1 MYNLG
6 TSQRNMGTSFSTPTT
21 ETVPSGPTTQSPNNS
36 FTDSTN
42 FNTYATWSVTL
53 YMAYKAKI
61 FNDSNYNAVKDYPL
75 CYEYNNTLG
84 FLGEDS
90 GVDRYNLLSLDDFL
104 VYLINATG
112 GIILTPNDFKNM
124 DLGGKDQAE
133 LRSGNKSFDG
143 LTKPIYIA
151 TSGTIETRNSNIKSY
166 YFSILQKETNPRSK
180 IYALLPEAETQFTG
194 LSIANH
200 VKTIYNGK
208 NTLIIPVGSTDI
220 HLIYINKTGDIKF
233 ENVLNFNNI
242 GDTELSEAVT
252 EKISKLLGR
261 DIPDTLVF
269 AGSFI
274 FGLDSDKFKDSWGI
288 EPTDINTEKGMFD
301 KISPITGSAM
311 MAKIKATCTNGGNKL
326 SLTGDQFGKFDFSCI
341 TNTKPKGVELCK
353 FMDIVF
359 NNSYMSH
366 ILKSG
371 NPEMVFFARKSPKD
385 VIDAE
390 ITSVMAD
397 LK

>member
-1 MYNLG
+1 
-6 TSQRNMGTSFSTPTT
+6 MGASVSTPSTPTVP
-21 ETVPSGPTTQSPNNS
+21 TVPTTQYPKNS
-36 FTDSTN
+36 FTDATD

-84 FLGEDS
+84 FFVEGTES
-90 GVDRYNLLSLDDFL
+90 DRYTLLSLDDFL
-104 VYLINATG
+104 NQLINATK

-124 DLGGKDQAE
+124 DLGGKDQKE
-133 LRSGNKSFDG
+133 LRSGNKSFND

-151 TSGTIETRNSNIKSY
+151 TSGTIDTRNDNIKSY
-166 YFSILQKETNPRSK
+166 FYSILQRETAPRSK
-180 IYALLPEAETQFTG
+180 IYALLPAAETQFTG

-200 VKTIYNGK
+200 IKTLYSGK

-220 HLIYINKTGDIKF
+220 HLIYINKLGDIKF
-233 ENVLNFNNI
+233 ENVLNFTGI
-242 GDTELSEAVT
+242 KDTELSDEVT
-252 EKISKLLGR
+252 EKISKLLVR

-269 AGSFI
+269 GGSFI
-274 FGLDSDKFKDSWGI
+274 FGLDADKFKDSWGI
-288 EPTDINTEKGMFD
+288 EPSDINTEKMMFE
-301 KISPITGSAM
+301 KISPSTGSVM
-311 MAKIKATCTNGGNKL
+311 MAQIKATCTGNGNKL
-326 SLTGDQFGKFDFSCI
+326 SLTGDRFGKFDFSCI
-341 TNTKPKGVELCK
+341 TNTKSKGVELCK

>member
-1 MYNLG
+1 
-6 TSQRNMGTSFSTPTT
+6 MGASISTPTT
-21 ETVPSGPTTQSPNNS
+21 DSVPSVPTTQSPKNS
-36 FTDSTN
+36 VTDSKD

-61 FNDSNYNAVKDYPL
+61 FNDPNYNAVKDYPL
-75 CYEYNNTLG
+75 CYEYNSTLG

-90 GVDRYNLLSLDDFL
+90 GVDRYTLISLDNFL

-124 DLGGKDQAE
+124 DLGGKDQTE
-133 LRSGNKSFDG
+133 LRSGKKSFDD

-151 TSGTIETRNSNIKSY
+151 TSGTMETRNTNIKSY
-166 YFSILQKETNPRSK
+166 YFSILQRETTPRSK

-200 VKTIYNGK
+200 VKTLYSGK

-220 HLIYINKTGDIKF
+220 HLIYINKTGIIKF
-233 ENVLNFNNI
+233 ENILNFTNI
-242 GDTELSEAVT
+242 GDTKLSEAVT
-252 EKISKLLGR
+252 EKISKLIGR

-274 FGLDSDKFKDSWGI
+274 FGLDADKFKDSWGI
-288 EPTDINTEKGMFD
+288 EPSDINTKKGVFD
-301 KISPITGSAM
+301 KISPSTGSVM
-311 MAKIKATCTNGGNKL
+311 MAKIKASCTNSSNKL
-326 SLTGDQFGKFDFSCI
+326 PLTGDQFGKFDFSCI
-341 TNTKPKGVELCK
+341 TNTKPKGVELCH

-359 NNSYMSH
+359 NNSYTIH
-366 ILKSG
+366 VLKNG
-371 NPEMVFFARKSPKD
+371 NPEMVFFARNSPKD

-390 ITSVMAD
+390 ITSVMAY

>member
-1 MYNLG
+1 
-6 TSQRNMGTSFSTPTT
+6 MGASISTPTT
-21 ETVPSGPTTQSPNNS
+21 DSVPSVPTTQFPRNS
-36 FTDSTN
+36 VTDTTD

-61 FNDSNYNAVKDYPL
+61 FNDPNYNAVKDYPL
-75 CYEYNNTLG
+75 CYEYNSTLG

-124 DLGGKDQAE
+124 DLGGKDQTE
-133 LRSGNKSFDG
+133 LRSGKKSFDE

-151 TSGTIETRNSNIKSY
+151 TSGTIETRNTNIKSY
-166 YFSILQKETNPRSK
+166 YFSILQRETTPRSK

-200 VKTIYNGK
+200 VKTLYNGK

>member
-1 MYNLG
+1 
-6 TSQRNMGTSFSTPTT
+6 MGASISTPTT
-21 ETVPSGPTTQSPNNS
+21 DSVPSVPTTQFPKNS
-36 FTDSTN
+36 VTNTTD

-61 FNDSNYNAVKDYPL
+61 FNDPNYNAVKDYPL
-75 CYEYNNTLG
+75 CYEYKSTLG
-84 FLGEDS
+84 FLGQDS
-90 GVDRYNLLSLDDFL
+90 GVDRYTLISLDNFL
-104 VYLINATG
+104 VNLINATG

-124 DLGGKDQAE
+124 DLGGKDQTE
-133 LRSGNKSFDG
+133 LQSGKKSFDE

-151 TSGTIETRNSNIKSY
+151 TSGTMETRKTNIKSY
-166 YFSILQKETNPRSK
+166 YYSILQRETIPRSK

-200 VKTIYNGK
+200 VKTLYSGK

-220 HLIYINKTGDIKF
+220 HLIYINKTGIIKF
-233 ENVLNFNNI
+233 DNILNFTNI
-242 GDTELSEAVT
+242 GDTKLSEAVT
-252 EKISKLLGR
+252 EKISKLIGR

-274 FGLDSDKFKDSWGI
+274 FGLDVDKFKDSWGI
-288 EPTDINTEKGMFD
+288 EPSDINTKNGVFD
-301 KISPITGSAM
+301 KISPSTGSVM
-311 MAKIKATCTNGGNKL
+311 MAKIKASSSNKL
-326 SLTGDQFGKFDFSCI
+326 SLTGDRFGKFDFSCI

-359 NNSYMSH
+359 NNSYTIH

-385 VIDAE
+385 VINAE